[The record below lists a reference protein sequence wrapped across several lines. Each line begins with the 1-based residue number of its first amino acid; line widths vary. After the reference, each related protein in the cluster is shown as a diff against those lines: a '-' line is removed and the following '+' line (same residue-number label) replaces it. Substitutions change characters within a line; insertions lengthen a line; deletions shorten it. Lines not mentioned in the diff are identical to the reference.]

1 MQDSYD
7 DVLKSFTQEFDED
20 NIETERLRSGP
31 LNDDFEPTPLRKA
44 TASTHVDPSPDRAT
58 HDTGATEPSTATREE
73 REDNDSERSPHH
85 PAPSPASS
93 SSSLTYVA
101 VDPADR
107 ANSELSRRQ
116 RQSAASAASK
126 AIAFEPLLPEELT
139 SRQPTPSPRV
149 SAPRASASTVPSPF
163 LSACDQRRTT
173 SAAEDLGNGAATAQA
188 QRPGQTR
195 SDSLEPPK
203 LDLGSPFEKL
213 PPSAIIGAG
222 HEGEREYEIDAS
234 ADDEWTK
241 RFLEADR
248 KLKASL
254 ARRQRQTKA
263 AIGDADPLQRQ
274 ANDDKAAHEDS
285 QELSSRGQLHEDTTK
300 QQTVALSGSSTP
312 SPAEP
317 ELPSPSPAKKKK
329 RSKRSSSK
337 KQRTPR
343 RFNESDESREW
354 GNDSERG
361 SVDQDMTVEKSLAML
376 PKWRPGRSRNRATGN
391 RPMYSDIR
399 EEEDDDEE
407 EYESQEESDE
417 GEETDYDE

>member
-1 MQDSYD
+1 MQDTYN

-20 NIETERLRSGP
+20 NIETERLRSVP
-31 LNDDFEPTPLRKA
+31 HNDDIEPAPLREA
-44 TASTHVDPSPDRAT
+44 AASTRVDPSPDRAA
-58 HDTGATEPSTATREE
+58 HAIEATEPSTATREE
-73 REDNDSERSPHH
+73 REENGGERSPHH

-93 SSSLTYVA
+93 SSSLTYVS

-116 RQSAASAASK
+116 RQSAVSAASK

-139 SRQPTPSPRV
+139 SRQPSPSPRV
-149 SAPRASASTVPSPF
+149 SAPRAPASTVPSPF
-163 LSACDQRRTT
+163 LSAFDQRRTS
-173 SAAEDLGNGAATAQA
+173 SAAEDLGYGAATAQA
-188 QRPGQTR
+188 QRPRQTR

-222 HEGEREYEIDAS
+222 HEGEREYEIDVS

-254 ARRQRQTKA
+254 ARRQRQTKSA
-263 AIGDADPLQRQ
+263 VEDADPLQRQ
-274 ANDDKAAHEDS
+274 ANDDTDAAHEDG
-285 QELSSRGQLHEDTTK
+285 QELSASGQLHEDTTK
-300 QQTVALSGSSTP
+300 QQTMALSGSSTP

-354 GNDSERG
+354 DNDSERG

-399 EEEDDDEE
+399 EEDDDEE
-407 EYESQEESDE
+407 DESQEDSDE